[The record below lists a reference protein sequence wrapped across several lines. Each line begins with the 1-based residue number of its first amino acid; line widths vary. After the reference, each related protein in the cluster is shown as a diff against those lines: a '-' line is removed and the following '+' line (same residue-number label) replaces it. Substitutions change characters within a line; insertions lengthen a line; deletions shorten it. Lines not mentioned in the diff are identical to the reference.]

1 MSKEKLFKVFVYGS
15 LLKGQ
20 HNHDRILKDSQFVTE
35 ATIRGNIYHLGGF
48 PAVIVDKVALKH
60 NNDIVVGE
68 VYEVNQNT
76 LDQLDILEGVSFG
89 MYERKLT
96 TATRIDEKTMRVY
109 YYEYKFAMRHNA
121 IKLPSNTKWSKWYE
135 AFKKGQ

>member
-68 VYEVNQNT
+68 VY
-76 LDQLDILEGVSFG
+76 
-89 MYERKLT
+89 
-96 TATRIDEKTMRVY
+96 
-109 YYEYKFAMRHNA
+109 
-121 IKLPSNTKWSKWYE
+121 
-135 AFKKGQ
+135 